1 MKIKVV
7 IPCHLNSIRL
17 EQKVLIDI
25 HGLPMVEHVRRRALL
40 SRKVNNVYVA
50 TGDDEIKNIIK
61 SYGGQVLFTKNN
73 HIDGTSRVSEAIDLV
88 DCSHVILIQGDEPL
102 LVPNYI
108 DIFIENMEKSKD
120 NLMWNGISEIYN
132 KKSYLDHS
140 IVKCTLD
147 EDYNIESC
155 FRLLPNKK
163 NINKKIFK
171 IQGLIG
177 YEKKFL
183 KKMVLSPETKIA
195 KAESIEQMKAIEI
208 GSKIKGIL
216 IPKSLPSVNTKE
228 ELSVVNNILNKD
240 ISQKEILNKIL

>member
-1 MKIKVV
+1 MNLKVI

-17 EQKVLIDI
+17 EQKVLINI

-40 SRKVNNVYVA
+40 SRKVDNVYVA
-50 TGDDEIKNIIK
+50 TGDNEIKNIIQ
-61 SYGGQVLFTKNN
+61 SYGGKVLFTKNN
-73 HIDGTSRVSEAIDLV
+73 HINGTSRVSEAVDLV
-88 DCSHVILIQGDEPL
+88 ECSHVILIQGDEPL

-108 DIFIENMEKSKD
+108 DIFIENMKKSKY
-120 NLMWNGISEIYN
+120 NLMWNGISEIN
-132 KKSYLDHS
+132 DTQAYLDHS

-147 EDYNIESC
+147 ENYNIENC
-155 FRLLPNKK
+155 FRILPHKK
-163 NINKKIFK
+163 KINKKIFK

-177 YEKKFL
+177 YEKNFL

-195 KAESIEQMKAIEI
+195 KSESIEQMKAIEI
-208 GSKIKGIL
+208 GNKIKGIL

-228 ELSVVNNILNKD
+228 ELSFVKNILKKD

>member
-7 IPCHLNSIRL
+7 IPCHLNSVRL

-50 TGDDEIKNIIK
+50 TGDDEIKNVIK
-61 SYGGQVLFTKNN
+61 SYGGQVLFTMNN
-73 HIDGTSRVSEAIDLV
+73 HINGTSRVSEAIDLV

-102 LVPNYI
+102 LIPNYI

-120 NLMWNGISEIYN
+120 NLMWNGISEIYD
-132 KKSYLDHS
+132 KKSFLDHS

-147 EDYNIESC
+147 DDYNIESC
-155 FRLLPNKK
+155 FRILPHKK
-163 NINKKIFK
+163 KINKKIFK

-177 YEKKFL
+177 YEKNFL

-208 GSKIKGIL
+208 GSKIKAIL

-228 ELSVVNNILNKD
+228 ELSFVNNILNKD
-240 ISQKEILNKIL
+240 ISQREILNKIL

>member
-7 IPCHLNSIRL
+7 IPCHLNSVRL

-50 TGDDEIKNIIK
+50 TGDDEIKNVIK
-61 SYGGQVLFTKNN
+61 SYGGQVLFTMNN
-73 HIDGTSRVSEAIDLV
+73 HINGTSRVSEAIDLV

-102 LVPNYI
+102 LIPNYI

-120 NLMWNGISEIYN
+120 NLMWNGISEIYD
-132 KKSYLDHS
+132 KKSFLDHS

-147 EDYNIESC
+147 DDYNIESC
-155 FRLLPNKK
+155 FRILPHKK
-163 NINKKIFK
+163 KINKKIFK

-177 YEKKFL
+177 YEKNFL

-208 GSKIKGIL
+208 GSKIKAIL
-216 IPKSLPSVNTKE
+216 IPNPYHL
-228 ELSVVNNILNKD
+228 
-240 ISQKEILNKIL
+240 